1 MTHWHADSR
10 CFCCIQCGR
19 NLLGKAYS
27 TTRNGEL
34 HCRLANCL
42 RKKKDTSKS
51 TKKSPCRSS
60 TPILSRSSTDKGV
73 NIEMSTISFDNQFLS
88 VREKLPSS
96 SQNSENSQTFE
107 NIYETVVT
115 SSPSTASSLN
125 DDELMNK
132 KQKHR
137 TRLATSSP
145 YYERARRTARAIIPP
160 PPILRTLK
168 QADEIFY
175 SSNSSLDDCVPQNKH
190 YAAKTVID
198 TSQRSF
204 HFSTPRCHSADGTK
218 PRKHPKHSAQHR
230 RSGRQTTATT
240 NLYTRTP
247 YFVGDGYKR
256 RYKHG
261 YTARFG
267 FIQDFNYFNIHK

>member
-1 MTHWHADSR
+1 
-10 CFCCIQCGR
+10 
-19 NLLGKAYS
+19 
-27 TTRNGEL
+27 
-34 HCRLANCL
+34 
-42 RKKKDTSKS
+42 
-51 TKKSPCRSS
+51 
-60 TPILSRSSTDKGV
+60 
-73 NIEMSTISFDNQFLS
+73 MSTISFDNQFLS
-88 VREKLPSS
+88 VQEKLPSS

-145 YYERARRTARAIIPP
+145 YYERARRRTARAIIPP
-160 PPILRTLK
+160 PPIFRTLK

-240 NLYTRTP
+240 NPNLYTRTP

-261 YTARFG
+261 YTARFR